1 MLLQSFGSW
10 ITKAIFLWLHL
21 RSDFVTCF
29 AAACIESPEGY
40 FCLDY
45 HFDECNVYTQMSFAY
60 QLCTV
65 IDKQNHLF
73 L

>member
-1 MLLQSFGSW
+1 M
-10 ITKAIFLWLHL
+10 
-21 RSDFVTCF
+21 TCQDT
-29 AAACIESPEGY
+29 AVACIDSPEGY

-60 QLCTV
+60 QLYTV

>member
-1 MLLQSFGSW
+1 M
-10 ITKAIFLWLHL
+10 
-21 RSDFVTCF
+21 TCQDT
-29 AAACIESPEGY
+29 AVACIDSPEGY

-45 HFDECNVYTQMSFAY
+45 HIDEYNVYAQMSFAY
-60 QLCTV
+60 QLYTV